1 MRLRQ
6 VEDFVAVVESGS
18 MRAAA
23 RRLGMS
29 QPAITKSIRGLET
42 ELHARLVQRTPRG
55 VVATPAGRA
64 FLARA
69 RTVQTEL
76 RKAEEEVAQLHGGSA
91 GSIAIGVGPSAIP
104 ILPEAVDRF
113 RRQFPLAQLLI
124 LEGYTHALLPL
135 VRDETLDLT
144 LGMRIDAKLD
154 PVFAFRPLLRVDYA
168 VVARKG
174 HPLRNAHSL
183 QELAEADWLS
193 LTPQVSPN
201 SPLQRAF
208 SSAGLPM
215 PRKVIRCDSHNVAV
229 ALLAKTDMISL
240 MSEAVLPQSPA
251 REVLQ
256 ALAIKGAMPSYS
268 VGMFTRMDSPLT
280 ALAAAMAKAVTAVA
294 RQHSFRNEKKR

>member
-23 RRLGMS
+23 RKLGLS
-29 QPAITKSIRGLET
+29 QPAITKSIRGLEN

-69 RTVQTEL
+69 RAVQTEL
-76 RKAEEEVAQLHGGSA
+76 RKAEEEVVQINGGGA
-91 GSIAIGVGPSAIP
+91 GSIAVGVGPSAIP
-104 ILPEAVDRF
+104 ILTEAVTRF
-113 RRQFPLAQLLI
+113 RRQFPLARLLI

-135 VRDETLDLT
+135 VRDETLDLN
-144 LGMRIDAKLD
+144 LGMRIDTRLD
-154 PVFAFRPLLRVDYA
+154 PVFTFRPLIRVDYI

-183 QELAEADWLS
+183 EQLADADWLS
-193 LTPQVSPN
+193 LTPQVSPS

-208 SSAGLPM
+208 SAVGLPM
-215 PRKVIRCDSHNVAV
+215 PRNVIRCDSNNVAV
-229 ALLAKTDMISL
+229 DLLSKTDMVSL
-240 MSEAVLPQSPA
+240 MSGAVLLFQ
-251 REVLQ
+251 R
-256 ALAIKGAMPSYS
+256 
-268 VGMFTRMDSPLT
+268 RD
-280 ALAAAMAKAVTAVA
+280 
-294 RQHSFRNEKKR
+294 FR